1 MSRSYSSNAPRD
13 HPKKFYDIVPGNGGT
28 VDVFLRP
35 EVTTYDTDLGVREY
49 DVQVRVVRGIVP
61 WDGLEDDIRARFD
74 AWCETAEVI
83 DL

>member
-1 MSRSYSSNAPRD
+1 MSRPDSGNAPRD
-13 HPKKFYDIVPGNGGT
+13 HPKKFYEIVPTSDGT

-35 EVTTYDTDLGVREY
+35 EVTVYDTDTGVKEY
-49 DVQVRVVRGIVP
+49 DVRVRVVRGVVP